1 MNLKEDLRHD
11 IIWAAGIDHPATT
24 FIPNAEAKHE
34 GTGGNWRPA
43 NLIPHVIP
51 FTGKK
56 ISTWA
61 R

>member
-34 GTGGNWRPA
+34 GMGGTGVWQ
-43 NLIPHVIP
+43 I
-51 FTGKK
+51 
-56 ISTWA
+56 
-61 R
+61 